1 MVKKHS
7 GEASLVADGNFTLIG
22 ETRTDSKK
30 RVVLKGKVARH
41 YYAYQNDAGQ
51 ILLEPMVMLP
61 ARQARRSKNT
71 ALIAALRESVQ
82 QAREGKLVK
91 MPSLAKH
98 ADDRLDD

>member
-1 MVKKHS
+1 MAKKHG
-7 GEASLVADGNFTLIG
+7 GETSVVADGNFTLIG
-22 ETRTDSKK
+22 EARTDSKK

-61 ARQARRSKNT
+61 ARQARRSKDS
-71 ALIAALRESVQ
+71 ALISALRESVQ

-91 MPSLAKH
+91 MRSLAKH
-98 ADDRLDD
+98 VDERLDD